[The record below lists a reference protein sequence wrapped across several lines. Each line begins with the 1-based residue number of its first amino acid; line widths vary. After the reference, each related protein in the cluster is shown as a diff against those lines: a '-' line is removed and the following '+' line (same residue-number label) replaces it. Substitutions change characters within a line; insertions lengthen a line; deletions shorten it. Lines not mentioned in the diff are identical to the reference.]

1 VHQISC
7 IMGKGVF
14 GGDSDPRFSGKGLTD
29 ITEFG
34 NVEKAMYNFSMMVNT
49 ITSMALASISNG

>member
-1 VHQISC
+1 
-7 IMGKGVF
+7 MGKGVF